1 MEVSGVKQQLHFVG
15 LRAAR
20 DAQLNVLSAVAA
32 GLENVKAIQAAG
44 AAPSAPTNSSTGKL
58 LDIKV

>member
-1 MEVSGVKQQLHFVG
+1 MEVSGVKQQLYFVG

-20 DAQLNVLSAVAA
+20 DAQLNVLQAVSA
-32 GLENVKAIQAAG
+32 GLENIKQIQAVA
-44 AAPSAPTNSSTGKL
+44 AAPSAPTNASTGKL